1 MMTSDLAH
9 AISEVVQGFGWTPP
23 ARESSA
29 PVLGK
34 KEETTDWLRVESLL
48 NEWCR
53 KEPRRDEDGVEWP
66 GPAVA
71 EVAVQ
76 VACLL
81 KQRGLQPPTRF
92 VPNAEGGV
100 VFEFQHQHQ
109 LQTIEVES
117 DGSIELCR
125 FEATKL
131 VDRRRMPAVSLD

>member
-1 MMTSDLAH
+1 MTSDLAH
-9 AISEVVQGFGWTPP
+9 AISEAVQGFGWVPA
-23 ARESSA
+23 AREA
-29 PVLGK
+29 PEPLVGK

-66 GPAVA
+66 VPAVA

-81 KQRGLQPPTRF
+81 EQRGLQPPTRF

-100 VFEFQHQHQ
+100 VFEFQHERQ
-109 LQTIEVES
+109 LQTIEVEA
-117 DGSIELCR
+117 DGSVELCR
-125 FEATKL
+125 FEDAKL
-131 VDRRRMPAVSLD
+131 VDRRRIPAASLD